1 MKNKIRI
8 LLIGDSFGCERFHDK
23 NAVVLKNET
32 WPELIKKHFYNYDN
46 LEIESDF
53 KTFRLLTEVIE
64 IISKKQLKYDF
75 IVIHAG
81 IVDVF
86 PRPLPK
92 NIFRSQNILT
102 KILRKIIGFF
112 RIFWLKNIYAKPMH
126 DISFLENKINILLNN
141 FLDTKFLFVNISEQ
155 FHEEA
160 IRTPYVD
167 FFIDSFNEMIKV
179 KFSEKTNF
187 EFIDLN
193 SYNEIKYY
201 SSLDSHFNK
210 EGNKLMFT
218 LISKYI
224 EKKCC

>member
-8 LLIGDSFGCERFHDK
+8 LLIGDSFGCERFYDK
-23 NAVVLKNET
+23 NEVVLKNET

-53 KTFRLLTEVIE
+53 KPFRLLTEVIE
-64 IISKKQLKYDF
+64 IINEKQSKYDL
-75 IVIHAG
+75 IVIDAG

-92 NIFRSQNILT
+92 NIFRSKNILA
-102 KILRKIIGFF
+102 KILRRIIGFF

-126 DISFLENKINILLNN
+126 DISFLENKVNNLLNKFSDSN
-141 FLDTKFLFVNISEQ
+141 FLFVNISEQ

-160 IRTPYVD
+160 IRTPHVD
-167 FFIDSFNEMIKV
+167 SFIHSFNEMINLR
-179 KFSEKTNF
+179 FSKKNNF

-193 SYNEIKYY
+193 SHNDIKYY
-201 SSLDSHFNK
+201 SSFDSHFNK
-210 EGNKLMFT
+210 EDNKLMVN

-224 EKKCC
+224 ESKYC